1 MTIRHHE
8 FDVAAFVRAVAPLP
22 RPFGVV
28 VAEMATDEA
37 TQAVGVIVERCRG
50 DADAE
55 LRLPS
60 ARGLAG
66 ELSSRPG
73 RSIRLW
79 CARDGG
85 EPVGFGSLHE
95 SRIADQPRLSIGWLV
110 VTPGHRRR
118 GVGLA
123 LVAAIVDAAQARQA
137 ATIHVEV
144 HAGWAAAH
152 GFWSRLATVIPATPA
167 RVHAAGMLPEQDF
180 RGRDPSDGTAAC
192 RDAIRGDDNA

>member
-22 RPFGVV
+22 RPLGVV

-50 DADAE
+50 DTDAE
-55 LRLPS
+55 RRLPS
-60 ARGLAG
+60 ARGIAG
-66 ELSSRPG
+66 ELANRPG

-79 CARDGG
+79 LARDGG

-110 VTPGHRRR
+110 VTPEHRRM

-123 LVAAIVDAAQARQA
+123 LVAAIVDAARARQA

-144 HAGWAAAH
+144 HAGWPEAH
-152 GFWSRLATVIPATPA
+152 GFWSRLVTLMPATPDRA
-167 RVHAAGMLPEQDF
+167 PAAGMLP
-180 RGRDPSDGTAAC
+180 
-192 RDAIRGDDNA
+192 